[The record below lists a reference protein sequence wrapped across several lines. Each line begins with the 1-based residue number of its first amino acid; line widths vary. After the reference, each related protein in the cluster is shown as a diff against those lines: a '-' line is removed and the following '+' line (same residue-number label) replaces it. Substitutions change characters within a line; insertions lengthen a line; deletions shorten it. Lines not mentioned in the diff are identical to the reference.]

1 MSDMRIDQVLDQM
14 RSLAQ
19 QASMNG
25 AIPTASTESAASGPT
40 NFAELLKHSID
51 QVNELQHTSRS
62 MLTAFEQGNPQV
74 TLVDTMVAS
83 QKASVAFEA
92 VTQVRSQLLSA
103 YKDIMSMSV

>member
-1 MSDMRIDQVLDQM
+1 MSDMQIDQVLAQM

-19 QASMNG
+19 QVNMNG
-25 AIPTASTESAASGPT
+25 AEPPVPVTAEQSS
-40 NFAELLKHSID
+40 FAQLLKHSID

-62 MLTAFEQGNPQV
+62 LSTAFEQGHPEV

-92 VTQVRSQLLSA
+92 VVQVRGQLLSA
-103 YKDIMSMSV
+103 YKDIMSMSI